1 MRSMVYAV
9 TMSMCLLAGCAAR
22 QGSTFS
28 DLFIPDGEAIYERPL
43 EEVWPE
49 VRQFFSENKL
59 PFKEDRRSMVLE
71 TDWRQEFGGSKISSF
86 WHRYMVLGK
95 RETPTKS
102 KLWIIR
108 ITKSSST
115 ALSPPGRE
123 IDWGPSRVLGMG
135 LSPLE
140 RADDQL
146 ASQLQSSA
154 GANALD
160 PQLSVEDWAARF
172 DEPRGENSFFA
183 GSGQGS
189 RDLVMEWRVF
199 RTISPKLMKE
209 ENAPK
214 PVKVAMAP
222 NAKGDVAAMDFEC
235 GLPILGL
242 GKHVK
247 PGGVLLLGEMH
258 GTQEVPRFV
267 AQTSCQVAVA
277 GTPVTV
283 GLELPLES
291 QTRIDTFLGSAGEEH
306 DWLKLMEAP
315 FWRSPYPDGRSSEAV
330 ANMLE
335 QLRQL
340 RSRGLDVDVFVFDH
354 PTAHGQK
361 REDAMAATVRHQVE
375 SGPKRFHVILSG
387 NIHTRTKK
395 GLPWDKSFKP
405 MGMLL
410 KDELDSVVSLD
421 MAYNSGSAWICAVD
435 SQGRKDKLDCGIR
448 EAKGRDNG
456 DRFFVHT
463 WGGTNGD
470 GYHGVF
476 YVGAV
481 NAAAPAV
488 HKGLGRPGAGDNSAS
503 PLEEAGPQL
512 ASGR

>member
-1 MRSMVYAV
+1 MRATWFAV
-9 TMSMCLLAGCAAR
+9 VTLMCFQVGCAAR
-22 QGSTFS
+22 QGSTYS

-49 VRQFFSENKL
+49 VRQFFTENKL
-59 PFKEDRRSMVLE
+59 PFKEDKGSLVLE

-123 IDWGPSRVLGMG
+123 VDWGPSRVVGGRLGN
-135 LSPLE
+135 
-140 RADDQL
+140 ADR
-146 ASQLQSSA
+146 
-154 GANALD
+154 ALD
-160 PQLSVEDWAARF
+160 VNGGSGAVSSDPMLSVEDWEDRMDA
-172 DEPRGENSFFA
+172 PQGENSFFA

-199 RTISPKLMKE
+199 RSISPKLMKE
-209 ENAPK
+209 ENSPR
-214 PVKVAMAP
+214 PVQVATTPNATEEAEAMA
-222 NAKGDVAAMDFEC
+222 FEC

-242 GKHVK
+242 GKQVK
-247 PGGVLLLGEMH
+247 PGAVLLLGEMH

-267 AQTSCQVAVA
+267 AQAACQAAVA
-277 GTPVTV
+277 GMPVTV

-291 QTRIDTFLGSAGEEH
+291 QTRVAAFLERGGTED

-340 RSRGLDVDVFVFDH
+340 RYRGLNVDIFVFDH
-354 PTAHGQK
+354 PKTQGQG

-405 MGMLL
+405 MGLLL

-435 SQGRKDKLDCGIR
+435 SQGVKDKLDCGIR
-448 EAKGRDNG
+448 ETKGRDNG

-463 WGGTNGD
+463 WDGTNDD

-488 HKGLGRPGAGDNSAS
+488 HKGLGRPGAGDKSLS
-503 PLEEAGPQL
+503 PLEAPVPRL
-512 ASGR
+512 AVVR

>member
-1 MRSMVYAV
+1 MRAAWFAV
-9 TMSMCLLAGCAAR
+9 VTLMCFQVGCAAR
-22 QGSTFS
+22 QGSTYS

-49 VRQFFSENKL
+49 VRRFFTENKL
-59 PFKEDRRSMVLE
+59 PYKEDKGSLVLE

-95 RETPTKS
+95 RETPTTS

-123 IDWGPSRVLGMG
+123 IDWGTSRIVGT
-135 LSPLE
+135 S
-140 RADDQL
+140 RADRA
-146 ASQLQSSA
+146 ASSR
-154 GANALD
+154 LD
-160 PQLSVEDWAARF
+160 TGSGSVATNPILSVEDWEDRMDA
-172 DEPRGENSFFA
+172 PQGENSFFA

-199 RTISPKLMKE
+199 RSISPKLMKE

-214 PVKVAMAP
+214 PVQVAAAP
-222 NAKGDVAAMDFEC
+222 NAKGDTSAMDFEC

-242 GKHVK
+242 GKQVK

-258 GTQEVPRFV
+258 GTHEVPRFV
-267 AQTSCQVAVA
+267 AQTSCQTAVA

-291 QTRIDTFLGSAGEEH
+291 QTRVSAFLDSAGTEA

-330 ANMLE
+330 ANLLE

-340 RSRGLDVDVFVFDH
+340 RARGLDVDLFVFDY
-354 PTAHGQK
+354 PTMQGQA

-387 NIHTRTKK
+387 NIHSRTRK
-395 GLPWDKSFKP
+395 GLPWDESFKP
-405 MGMLL
+405 MGLLL
-410 KDELDSVVSLD
+410 KDALDSVVSLD

-435 SQGRKDKLDCGIR
+435 GKGVKDKLDCGIR

-488 HKGLGRPGAGDNSAS
+488 HKGLGRPGAGDNSGA
-503 PLEEAGPQL
+503 PKEDPTPML
-512 ASGR
+512 ASH

>member
-1 MRSMVYAV
+1 MRSAVYAAV
-9 TMSMCLLAGCAAR
+9 VIAGLMTGCATQ

-43 EEVWPE
+43 EEMWPE
-49 VRQFFSENKL
+49 VRQYFTENNL
-59 PFKEDRRSMVLE
+59 PFREDRGSMVLE
-71 TDWRQEFGGSKISSF
+71 TEWRQEFGGSKISGF
-86 WHRYMVLGK
+86 FHRYMVLGK
-95 RETPTKS
+95 RESPTQS

-108 ITKSSST
+108 ITKSRNK
-115 ALSPPGRE
+115 ALAPPGRE
-123 IDWGPSRVLGMG
+123 LDWGVARVVGDRGGGDTAVPG
-135 LSPLE
+135 LSPE
-140 RADDQL
+140 DFEDY
-146 ASQLQSSA
+146 
-154 GANALD
+154 LD
-160 PQLSVEDWAARF
+160 API
-172 DEPRGENSFFA
+172 GENSFFA
-183 GSGQGS
+183 ESGQGS

-267 AQTSCQVAVA
+267 AQTSCQTAVA

-291 QTRIDTFLGSAGEEH
+291 QTRIDTFLDSAGEEH

-410 KDELDSVVSLD
+410 KDELDSVVALD

-435 SQGRKDKLDCGIR
+435 SKGVKDKLDCGIR

-476 YVGAV
+476 YVGPV
-481 NAAAPAV
+481 NASAPAV

-503 PLEEAGPQL
+503 PVEDPSPKL
-512 ASGR
+512 ASH